1 MQLHV
6 RMTPRD
12 PTEPHR
18 VATPLELFLDLA
30 FVVAIAQ
37 AAAGLHHGLVDGHVG
52 DALIGYPAVFF
63 AIWWAWM
70 NFTWFASAY
79 DNDDAL
85 YRLGVLVEI
94 AGALILAAGVPRAF
108 TSDEWGI
115 VTLGYAVMRVAL
127 VAQWLRAA
135 RDDPEHRATD
145 IRYAIGVGVCMI
157 AWGLRLLLPSGWAV
171 VAFVLLAA
179 AELLVPVWAE
189 RVGATTW
196 HAGHI
201 VERYG
206 LFTLIVLGESVLSA
220 TLAIQL
226 ALDAG
231 QALGDLVGIA
241 VGGLLIVFSMWWL
254 YFAQPAE
261 DLLAR
266 ARDQFGISSWHESFV
281 WGYGHYVVFSSAAA
295 VGAGIGVAVD
305 EAGHHAHISARGATL
320 AVAIPVAL
328 FLLSVWAL
336 HLGTATRGP
345 IRRAMPF
352 VAALLVGLAAV
363 GAPIVVLGLVLAGLV
378 AADAVAT

>member
-1 MQLHV
+1 MQARH
-6 RMTPRD
+6 TH
-12 PTEPHR
+12 EEHR
-18 VATPLELFLDLA
+18 ASTPLELLFDLC
-30 FVVAIAQ
+30 FVVAVAQ
-37 AAAGLHHGLVDGHVG
+37 ASTSLHHALT
-52 DALIGYPAVFF
+52 DADLSKALTSYPAVFF

-85 YRLGVLVEI
+85 YRLVVLVQI

-108 TSDEWGI
+108 TNDEWGI
-115 VTLGYAVMRVAL
+115 VTLGYALMRLGL
-127 VAQWLRAA
+127 VTQWLRAA
-135 RDDPEHRATD
+135 REDPEHRATD
-145 IRYAIGVGVCMI
+145 IRYAVGVGVLMV
-157 AWGLRLLLPSGWAV
+157 AWALRLLLPKDWAD
-171 VAFVLLAA
+171 VAFIVLVV
-179 AELLVPVWAE
+179 AELLVPLWAE

-196 HAGHI
+196 NARHI

-220 TLAIQL
+220 TFAIQS
-226 ALDAG
+226 AIDAG

-241 VGGLLIVFSMWWL
+241 LGGLLIVFSMWWL

-266 ARDQFGISSWHESFV
+266 ARDQFGITSMHESFV

-305 EAGHHAHISARGATL
+305 QAGHHAQISARGATL
-320 AVAIPVAL
+320 TVAIPVGL

-336 HLGTATRGP
+336 HLGTPTRSA
-345 IRRAMPF
+345 IRRAMPI
-352 VAALLVGLAAV
+352 VAALLVGLAAI
-363 GAPIVVLGLVLAGLV
+363 GAPIVVLGLVLAGLLAV
-378 AADAVAT
+378 DAAMT

>member
-1 MQLHV
+1 MQARH
-6 RMTPRD
+6 TH
-12 PTEPHR
+12 EEHR
-18 VATPLELFLDLA
+18 ASTPLELLFDLC
-30 FVVAIAQ
+30 FVVAVAQ
-37 AAAGLHHGLVDGHVG
+37 ASTSLHHALTDGELGKAVTS
-52 DALIGYPAVFF
+52 YPAVFF

-85 YRLGVLVEI
+85 YRLVVLVQI

-108 TSDEWGI
+108 TNDEWGI
-115 VTLGYAVMRVAL
+115 VTLGYAVMRLAL
-127 VAQWLRAA
+127 VTQWLRAA
-135 RDDPEHRATD
+135 REDPEHRATD
-145 IRYAIGVGVCMI
+145 IRYAVGVGVLMV
-157 AWGLRLLLPSGWAV
+157 AWGLRLLLPSGWAE
-171 VAFVLLAA
+171 VAFIVLIV

-189 RVGATTW
+189 RGGATTW
-196 HAGHI
+196 NARHI

-220 TLAIQL
+220 TLAIQS
-226 ALDAG
+226 AIDAG

-266 ARDQFGISSWHESFV
+266 ARDQYGITSWHESFV

-305 EAGHHAHISARGATL
+305 QAGHHAHISARGATL
-320 AVAIPVAL
+320 AVAVPVAL

-336 HLGTATRGP
+336 HLGTPARGP
-345 IRRAMPF
+345 VRRAMPF
-352 VAALLVGLAAV
+352 VAVLLVGLAAV
-363 GAPIVVLGLVLAGLV
+363 GMPVVVLGLVLAGLL
-378 AADAVAT
+378 AADAVVR

>member
-1 MQLHV
+1 MQA
-6 RMTPRD
+6 R
-12 PTEPHR
+12 PTHEEHR
-18 VATPLELFLDLA
+18 ASTPLELFFDLC
-30 FVVAIAQ
+30 FVVAVAQ
-37 AAAGLHHGLVDGHVG
+37 ASTSLHHALTDGELSKAVTS
-52 DALIGYPAVFF
+52 YPAVFF

-171 VAFVLLAA
+171 AAFVVLAA

-220 TLAIQL
+220 TLAIQS
-226 ALDAG
+226 AIDAG
-231 QALGDLVGIA
+231 QALSDLAGIA

-305 EAGHHAHISARGATL
+305 QAGHHAHISARGATL
-320 AVAIPVAL
+320 AVAIPVGL

-378 AADAVAT
+378 AADAVAS

>member
-1 MQLHV
+1 
-6 RMTPRD
+6 
-12 PTEPHR
+12 
-18 VATPLELFLDLA
+18 
-30 FVVAIAQ
+30 
-37 AAAGLHHGLVDGHVG
+37 
-52 DALIGYPAVFF
+52 
-63 AIWWAWM
+63 M

-85 YRLGVLVEI
+85 YRLGVLIEI

-108 TSDEWGI
+108 ASDEWGI

-171 VAFVLLAA
+171 AAFVVLAA

-220 TLAIQL
+220 TLAIQS

-231 QALGDLVGIA
+231 QALGDLAGIA

-266 ARDQFGISSWHESFV
+266 ARDQFGVSSWHESFV

-305 EAGHHAHISARGATL
+305 QAGHHAHISARGATL
-320 AVAIPVAL
+320 AVAVPVAL